1 MFMKKLWNKNS
12 DVIFLIL
19 SFINFIIIVIISFN
33 AQNRIINNN
42 F

>member
-19 SFINFIIIVIISFN
+19 SFINFIIIVIIYFN
-33 AQNRIINNN
+33 A
-42 F
+42 